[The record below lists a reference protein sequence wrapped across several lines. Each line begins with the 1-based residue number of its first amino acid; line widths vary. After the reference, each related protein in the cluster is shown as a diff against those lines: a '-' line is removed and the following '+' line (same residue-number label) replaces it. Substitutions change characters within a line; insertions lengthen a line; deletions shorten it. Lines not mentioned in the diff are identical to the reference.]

1 MIDIHVILSLGAG
14 IGTGLMIGFYHLERH
29 VCITHQIKM
38 SRTTRTALY
47 GVVLIVLFPLMVTP
61 LYYHFPI
68 AARIGMGRVLSYNP
82 FMSERLLEAAHNHHQ
97 ELKQAGAEAR
107 DNLVMRRT

>member
-38 SRTTRTALY
+38 SRTTRTAL
-47 GVVLIVLFPLMVTP
+47 F
-61 LYYHFPI
+61 
-68 AARIGMGRVLSYNP
+68 GMGRVLSYHP

-97 ELKQAGAEAR
+97 ELKQADAEAR
-107 DNLVMRRT
+107 DNLVRRRT